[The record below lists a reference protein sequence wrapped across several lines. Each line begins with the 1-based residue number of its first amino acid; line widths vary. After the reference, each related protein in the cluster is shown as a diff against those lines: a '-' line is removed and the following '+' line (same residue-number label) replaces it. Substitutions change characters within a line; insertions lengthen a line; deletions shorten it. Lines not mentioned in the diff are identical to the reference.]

1 MTRAEAEKEAKE
13 LNSREPQWT
22 CPLLGGK
29 PCRKD
34 CVNHMPAYVES
45 SGESCNGKRKSVT
58 LHKVDDDD
66 FYVDGWA
73 CSNYMFLGPMHFSC
87 EGE

>member
-1 MTRAEAEKEAKE
+1 MIYVR
-13 LNSREPQWT
+13 P
-22 CPLLGGK
+22 
-29 PCRKD
+29 D
-34 CVNHMPAYVES
+34 CVNFFPAYVES
-45 SGESCNGKRKSVT
+45 KSKSCNGKRKSVT

-66 FYVDGWA
+66 FYVDGFA

>member
-13 LNSREPQWT
+13 LNEREPQWT
-22 CPLLGGK
+22 CPLIQG
-29 PCRKD
+29 PCDKT
-34 CVNHMPAYVES
+34 CVNFFPAYVES

-73 CSNYMFLGPMHFSC
+73 CSNYMFLGPMNLSC
-87 EGE
+87 GGE